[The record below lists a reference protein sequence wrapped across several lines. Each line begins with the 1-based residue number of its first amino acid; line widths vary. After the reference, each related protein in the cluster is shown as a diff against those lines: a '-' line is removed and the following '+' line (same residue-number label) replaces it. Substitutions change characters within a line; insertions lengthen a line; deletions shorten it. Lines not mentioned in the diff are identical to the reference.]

1 MMSDGNPL
9 EPSRVV
15 VAGLLQSRTGV
26 GMDEHL
32 RRAAKCILTA
42 IESSDPDEQE
52 TMLNIAQS
60 WLRQSEVA
68 RNADQHQ
75 PDSRPSLV
83 VAK

>member
-1 MMSDGNPL
+1 MSPGNPF

-32 RRAAKCILTA
+32 RRAAECILTA
-42 IESSDPDEQE
+42 IESSDPNEQE
-52 TMLNIAQS
+52 AMLNIAQS

-75 PDSRPSLV
+75 PEKDASE
-83 VAK
+83 